1 MIAKFSDG
9 DMGFQ
14 LLELRSYKFEL
25 ILMIGVM
32 ETSVVL
38 PGLLLNFEFA

>member
-1 MIAKFSDG
+1 MIAKFSHG
-9 DMGFQ
+9 DMGFK

-32 ETSVVL
+32 ENEC
-38 PGLLLNFEFA
+38 GLAWVTPEL